1 MNIHYMPKIIFFLL
15 LLLNVSILGSSC
27 EKEKKTVTEQETLES
42 RIKNLEYEILAEKGS
57 EGLKITNITYD
68 TLELYNDTKGLQLTF
83 NIEASAK
90 AFDSVAFK
98 GFNSYFIDLTC
109 LADNG
114 KTYSHRNEVFK
125 DEKKKK
131 YLHKHKECFISHPTD
146 RSLKISFPYRMLQM
160 QEGEQTMTVNIEAF
174 PAKFEDDSSSLDYK
188 LLNRISKDAKT
199 SISMKIKVK
208 APKLYKASFTVH
220 KFKLNTKVVDPSKY
234 DFAMGGSGYPDLFWE
249 VFCGNDYIYYSPV
262 IKNKIEYNKKYSS
275 PSFFC
280 TKDDIINLAV
290 VDYDNGPF
298 NTQDDIIEK
307 WQGKIDDLKNLKDTL
322 QMGNLEYFVF
332 ETKIE

>member
-1 MNIHYMPKIIFFLL
+1 MIKMRFFLTL
-15 LLLNVSILGSSC
+15 LLAISILTISC
-27 EKEKKTVTEQETLES
+27 EKDKKTVSEQETLQS
-42 RIKNLEYEILAEKGS
+42 RIKNIEYEIISEKDS
-57 EGLKITNITYD
+57 DGLKITNISYD
-68 TLELYNDTKGLQLTF
+68 TLDLYNDTKGLQLTF

-109 LADNG
+109 LSDNG
-114 KTYSHRNEVFK
+114 KSYSHRNEIFK
-125 DEKKKK
+125 DQEKKR
-131 YLHKHKECFISHPTD
+131 YLHSHRDCFISHPTD
-146 RSLKISFPYRMLQM
+146 RSLKISFPYRMLQLN
-160 QEGEQTMTVNIEAF
+160 EGDQTMTVNIEAF
-174 PAKFEDDSSSLDYK
+174 PAKFEDDSTSLDYK
-188 LLNRISKDAKT
+188 LLHKISNDPKT

-220 KFKLNTKVVDPSKY
+220 KFKLDTKVVKPEKF

-249 VFCGNDYIYYSPV
+249 VYCGNEYIYYSPV

-275 PSFFC
+275 STFYC
-280 TKDDIINLAV
+280 TKEDIINLAV

-307 WQGKIDDLKNLKDTL
+307 WQGKIEELKSGKDTL
-322 QMGNLEYFVF
+322 KMGNLEYFVF
-332 ETKIE
+332 ETNIE

>member
-1 MNIHYMPKIIFFLL
+1 MIKMKFLL
-15 LLLNVSILGSSC
+15 ATILAISIFSISC
-27 EKEKKTVTEQETLES
+27 KKDKKTVSEQETLNT
-42 RIKNLEYEILAEKGS
+42 RIKNIEYEIISEKGS
-57 EGLKITNITYD
+57 EGLKITNISYD
-68 TLELYNDTKGLQLTF
+68 TLELYNDTKGLQLSF

-109 LADNG
+109 LSDQG
-114 KTYSHRNEVFK
+114 KTYSHRNEIFK
-125 DEKKKK
+125 DEKKKR
-131 YLHKHKECFISHPTD
+131 YLHTHKECFISHPTD
-146 RSLKISFPYRMLQM
+146 RSLKISFPYRMLQL
-160 QEGEQTMTVNIEAF
+160 QEGEQIMTINIEAF
-174 PAKFEDDSSSLDYK
+174 PANFEDDSSSLDYK
-188 LLNRISKDAKT
+188 LLNKISNEARA

-220 KFKLNTKVVDPSKY
+220 KFKLNTKVVKPEKF

-249 VFCGNDYIYYSPV
+249 VYCGNDYIYYSPV

-275 PSFFC
+275 STFFC

-307 WQGKIDDLKNLKDTL
+307 WHGKIEELKSGKDTL

-332 ETKIE
+332 ETNIE